1 MNSTLQ
7 LSVSALC
14 LGALLAA
21 FGQARAQSTNVAQ
34 LPMNATVLAK
44 PNVIFAQDDSGSMD
58 WEFLIPS
65 NDGIPMWDYRNG
77 RGLLN
82 NDILRSGGSGHWGY
96 YYLFPNGTGT
106 GRRLYGDPDSSYG
119 YGMPPTPQLAWT
131 RNKDYNPIYYNP
143 ATTYQPWAPAYVNG
157 GLMTFANANPA
168 AAKSHPVLGA
178 DTYRLNANLFN
189 TDPEWRFTFMAGM
202 TIPAGATVHSCLN
215 GPMPGALPYT
225 VTTGN
230 LSCMA
235 SMSFYPATYWVADNS
250 CSVDGVTC
258 VMAPDNVRRLKRY
271 EIKAGVTFPSG
282 RSHTDELQN
291 FANWFT
297 YYRKRRTML
306 AGSMGEVLENLSG
319 LRLGVV
325 DFNNRRPV
333 TMYDADHALPAANRL
348 RVAGAFYTNERM
360 AGTPTR
366 ETLAYIGEQYR
377 RTDNDTQGNKI
388 IQYACQR
395 NNAFVVTDGFANPS
409 SVSVPSYNRSTYVGA
424 APYSTIFDSSL
435 ADVASAYYTLN
446 LRPDLTAGKV
456 PLEDASKLNADRNP
470 NLHMNTFGL
479 TMGLSGFQWPAT
491 TNAQA
496 FATPPTWANPN
507 SQTRVQ
513 IDDLWHATI
522 NGRGKKYLA
531 TSPEETATQVQAGL
545 TEILN
550 FAGSQSSA
558 SVSEVNLVR
567 GDGFVY
573 LAGYNPAGWSG
584 DLEARTVA
592 SDTGLVNAA
601 VSWSASSI
609 LSARDWSN
617 RVIATSNGSNG
628 VSFNEANAAALVNP
642 ANAYGSAADVMNYLR
657 GDRSKEGTLFR
668 TRTSLMGAVINAQ
681 PTLDDGVAYVA
692 SGEGMLH
699 AFDTKAPNQ
708 GKELWAFVPRT
719 ALSGMGQISQRGY
732 SFRTRLDGTPVVA
745 SLSST
750 QKLLVAGM
758 GAAGRSYYA
767 LDVSNPRGLT
777 ETQLAG
783 NFKWEFPASGDT
795 VTRAKVGLAMA
806 RPVITKTAADGNV
819 VLVTSGY
826 NSTADGKG
834 RLWMLN
840 ANTGAVITEFTVNA
854 GTLAAES
861 GLTQVSA
868 FLESDGTVRYVYGGD
883 LLGNLWRFD
892 LVAKNA
898 PVKMATLVGPGGD
911 AQPVTAA
918 PELLLLKDK
927 RIVIVG
933 TGRLLDITD
942 FGGSKVQSIYA
953 IADTA
958 GGSTLVNARS
968 SLMQVVRSSGDT
980 ITSSAVNWATQ
991 RGWFFDLP
999 AGEQI
1004 NTRPLAVYGVVGFIG
1019 NQNGASDCSA
1029 SSYFYWL
1036 SVNGTQT
1043 PGVTGVRSEL
1053 SPSANSSGLVAVL
1066 TSTGKVRFYP
1076 TSNDRQI
1083 KATTPLPPPT
1093 ILPGKNAWREVRR

>member
-1 MNSTLQ
+1 MKSSLQ

-21 FGQARAQSTNVAQ
+21 FGQAHAINVAQ

-65 NDGIPMWDYRNG
+65 NDGIPMWDFTNG
-77 RGLLN
+77 RGVLN

-96 YYLFPNGTGT
+96 YYLFPNGTGA
-106 GRRLYGDPDSSYG
+106 GNRLYGDVNPSYG

-131 RNKDYNPIYYNP
+131 RNLNYNPIYYNP
-143 ATTYQPWAPAYVNG
+143 DITYQPWAPAYVNG

-168 AAKSHPVLGA
+168 AAKSHPVLGTG
-178 DTYRLNANLFN
+178 TYTLNANLLN
-189 TDPEWRFTFMAGM
+189 TNTEWRFTFMAGM
-202 TIPAGATVHSCLN
+202 TIPAGATVHSCLD
-215 GPMPGALPYT
+215 GQLPGALPYT
-225 VTTGN
+225 VSTAKLGCT
-230 LSCMA
+230 A
-235 SMSFYPATYWVADNS
+235 SMSFYPATYWVVDSSCAVDNLS
-250 CSVDGVTC
+250 C
-258 VMAPDNVRRLKRY
+258 VMAPDNVRKLKRY
-271 EIKAGVTFPSG
+271 EIKPGVTFPSG
-282 RSHTDELQN
+282 RSYVDEMQN
-291 FANWFT
+291 FANWFS
-297 YYRKRRTML
+297 YYRKRRMML

-325 DFNNRRPV
+325 DFNNRQPV
-333 TMYDADHALPAANRL
+333 TMYDADDASPARNRL
-348 RVAGAFYTNERM
+348 RVAGAFYTNERA

-409 SVSVPSYNRSTYVGA
+409 TVSVPAYNRSTYVGA
-424 APYSTIFDSSL
+424 APYSTVFDSSL
-435 ADVASAYYTLN
+435 ADVASAYYTMN
-446 LRPDLTAGKV
+446 LRPDLSAGKV
-456 PLEDASKLNADRNP
+456 PLEDVGKLNADRNP

-479 TMGLSGFQWPAT
+479 TLGLSGFQWPAT

-496 FATPPTWANPN
+496 FAAPPTWANPN
-507 SQTRVQ
+507 VQTRVQ

-550 FAGSQSSA
+550 FAGSQSSVA
-558 SVSEVNLVR
+558 VSEVNLVR
-567 GDGFVY
+567 GDGFAY
-573 LAGYNPAGWSG
+573 LAGYNPAGWAG
-584 DLEARTVA
+584 DFEARAITGSTGSVSSTVA
-592 SDTGLVNAA
+592 
-601 VSWSASSI
+601 WSAASI
-609 LSARDWSN
+609 LSARDWTT

-628 VSFNEANAAALVNP
+628 VSFNAANVGSLVNP
-642 ANAYGSAADVMNYLR
+642 GNLYGNTADLVNYLR
-657 GDRSKEGTLFR
+657 GDRSKEGVIFR
-668 TRTSLMGAVINAQ
+668 VRTSLLGAVINAQ

-699 AFDTKAPNQ
+699 AFDTRNTDK
-708 GKELWAFVPRT
+708 GKELWAFAPR
-719 ALSGMGQISQRGY
+719 AVLSGMGQISQRGY

-745 SLSST
+745 AISPS

-758 GAAGRSYYA
+758 GSAGRGYYA
-767 LDVSNPRGLT
+767 LDITNSRGLS
-777 ETQLAG
+777 ESQLAG
-783 NFKWEFPASGDT
+783 KYKWEFPTSGDA
-795 VTRAKVGLAMA
+795 VTQAKVGLSMA
-806 RPVITKTAADGNV
+806 RPVVVKTAVDGTV

-840 ANTGAVITEFTVNA
+840 ASTGAVITEFTVNA
-854 GTLAAES
+854 GTLLAES
-861 GLTQVSA
+861 GLAQVSA
-868 FLESDGTVRYVYGGD
+868 FLENDGTARYVYGGD

-892 LVAKNA
+892 LVAKDA
-898 PVKMATLVGPGGD
+898 PVKMATLLGPAGD
-911 AQPVTAA
+911 AQPVTAK
-918 PELLLLKDK
+918 PDLTFINEK
-927 RIVIVG
+927 RTVVVG

-942 FGGSKVQSIYA
+942 FGSSKVQSIYV
-953 IADTA
+953 IADTV
-958 GGSTLVNARS
+958 GNTTLANARG
-968 SLMQVVRSSGDT
+968 SLLKVVRTNSDAISSP
-980 ITSSAVNWATQ
+980 AVNWATQ
-991 RGWFFDLP
+991 RGWYFDLP

-1004 NTRPLAVYGVVGFIG
+1004 NSRPLVVYGVIGFIG

-1036 SVNGTQT
+1036 SVNGAQA
-1043 PGVTGVRSEL
+1043 PGVTGVRTEL
-1053 SPSANSSGLVAVL
+1053 SPIANSSGLVAVL
-1066 TSTGKVRFYP
+1066 TTSGKVKFLP
-1076 TSNDRQI
+1076 TINNKRPADLP
-1083 KATTPLPPPT
+1083 PLPAPT
-1093 ILPGKNAWREVRR
+1093 ISPGKNSWREIRR